1 MEFCG
6 EKQCMCDSCI
16 DGKCTAE
23 KCLVVL
29 GPPTLSDVKRAE
41 EQVEKYKEEQIKK
54 YEMPSPSPEESK
66 SEWPKPL
73 CPGAENIL
81 VNEDE
86 AKDITELMNRAFE
99 EVRKSN
105 SSEAFDKLSGKK
117 SDEGKLRFSLLPW
130 DALEKVVEVLEYG
143 AKKYSD
149 YGWKDVDNG
158 YYCFIDAAFRHIK
171 SIMENFDYDDESNLL
186 HIAHAATNLLFA
198 LHFKCK

>member
-6 EKQCMCDSCI
+6 EKQLMCSFCVNGICI
-16 DGKCTAE
+16 LGKCNAE
-23 KCLVVL
+23 R
-29 GPPTLSDVKRAE
+29 LSIDKNSSKDKIE
-41 EQVEKYKEEQIKK
+41 E
-54 YEMPSPSPEESK
+54 YEGQLNEDLLPSPPPEESK

-73 CPGAENIL
+73 CPGAEDIL

-86 AKDITELMNRAFE
+86 AKDITKLMDKAFK

-105 SSEAFDKLSGKK
+105 SPEALDKLSGKK
-117 SDEGKLRFSLLPW
+117 SDEGKPRFSLLPW